1 MNSHLAHREKSVLP
15 IYSAFFASIAFASCS
30 DISFPFTKYFFI
42 SSNFKWLFPF
52 DASKIRILFE
62 LQNFLS
68 KH

>member
-1 MNSHLAHREKSVLP
+1 MNSHFAHNEKSVLL
-15 IYSAFFASIAFASCS
+15 IYSAFFASITFASCS

-52 DASKIRILFE
+52 DTSKIRILPRPP
-62 LQNFLS
+62 NFLS